1 MRSLEFG
8 MDRARPGGNLTPM
21 TLPRHKLNLRVL
33 PGVYAYARL
42 EPTAAPPAWAEDAT
56 FSLQM
61 RTETEQCVVCP
72 EANVPPG
79 VRKEGPWKII
89 GIDGT
94 LDFNQVGIIAS
105 LAVPLAEAGLSIAP
119 IASFDTDYLLI
130 RDADLDKAMRTL
142 VDAGHAFV

>member
-1 MRSLEFG
+1 MAL
-8 MDRARPGGNLTPM
+8 PKH
-21 TLPRHKLNLRVL
+21 TLKLRVL

-42 EPTAAPPAWAEDAT
+42 EPSASTPAWADDGT

-61 RTETEQCVVCP
+61 RTKTEKCIICP
-72 EANVPPG
+72 ESNVPAG
-79 VRKEGPWKII
+79 IKKEGPWKII
-89 GIDGT
+89 GIDAT

-130 RDADLDKAMRTL
+130 READLAKAMQTL
-142 VDAGHAFV
+142 IDAGHLFA